1 MDEYDHQLR
10 TGDIQYRLIKDRRYN
25 SLVCAPKAIR
35 KEVLYRHGYNFDY
48 DINSAVVSLMYQEIN
63 RINKTKPID
72 QQFDLTI
79 LGSLIRLKTEIREY
93 LASEFNIT
101 LKSAKAII
109 NAIVFGAPISASK
122 QASAIANIVGIDNIP
137 HLKSILG
144 NVVTDTHHAWK
155 FINSNSTNPISGRL
169 GGKQYSTIYSGLELK
184 VQQSIQQFL
193 DSNNHKALFIH
204 DGFVTDKMIDIDAFN
219 QYMEQTLGFD
229 SMFSMSFDSLIDI
242 DNRTKKLDYI
252 FSFSFSHSNSN
263 ISTNNAQSIRVPAEA
278 SACAIINIIQATAS
292 VTTSSNAPSI
302 VVYTSSKNKEHS
314 TKSRVVKSTSN
325 IIQYPLVLLVNTFF
339 GYGRT
344 QETPDRILNR
354 IFIWLM
360 QIKEKNLVKH
370 LRCWHR
376 LI

>member
-10 TGDIQYRLIKDRRYN
+10 TGDFQYRLIKDRRYN

-79 LGSLIRLKTEIREY
+79 LGSLITLKSEIRQF

-122 QASAIANIVGIDNIP
+122 QASAIANIVGIDNIA

-144 NVVTDTHHAWK
+144 NVVKDTRHAWK
-155 FINSNSTNPISGRL
+155 FINSNSTNPIGGRL
-169 GGKQYSTIYSGLELK
+169 GGKQYSIIYSALELK

-193 DSNNHKALFIH
+193 DCNNHKALFIH
-204 DGFVTDKMIDIDAFN
+204 DGFVTDKMIDVDAFN

-242 DNRTKKLDYI
+242 DNRTNKLDCI
-252 FSFSFSHSNSN
+252 FNCTSANT
-263 ISTNNAQSIRVPAEA
+263 ITNTITNTQPIHVPAED
-278 SACAIINIIQATAS
+278 SACTTISAIQ
-292 VTTSSNAPSI
+292 VTPLGKAPSI
-302 VVYTSSKNKEHS
+302 VVYASSKNKEHR
-314 TKSRVVKSTSN
+314 TKSRALKS
-325 IIQYPLVLLVNTFF
+325 IIIIDHNQYPLVLLLVLLVNTFWD
-339 GYGRT
+339 YGQT
-344 QETPDRILNR
+344 HEKPDKILDR

-360 QIKEKNLVKH
+360 QNKEKNLKEI
-370 LRCWHR
+370 LRN
-376 LI
+376 

>member
-79 LGSLIRLKTEIREY
+79 LGNLIRLKTEIREF

-144 NVVTDTHHAWK
+144 NVVTDTRQAWK
-155 FINSNSTNPISGRL
+155 FINNNSTNPISGRL
-169 GGKQYSTIYSGLELK
+169 GGKQYSIIYSALELK
-184 VQQSIQQFL
+184 AQQSIQQFL

-204 DGFVTDKMIDIDAFN
+204 DGFVTDKMVDIDAFN
-219 QYMEQTLGFD
+219 QYMEQALGFD

-242 DNRTKKLDYI
+242 DNRINKLDYI
-252 FSFSFSHSNSN
+252 F
-263 ISTNNAQSIRVPAEA
+263 TNTNVVTAQSIRGNAEA
-278 SACAIINIIQATAS
+278 SACAIIDLIQAS
-292 VTTSSNAPSI
+292 DIKPVVNAPSI
-302 VVYTSSKNKEHS
+302 VVYTSSINFNKNTKHS
-314 TKSRVVKSTSN
+314 TKIVESTAITN
-325 IIQYPLVLLVNTFF
+325 NHCPVVLLVNTFL
-339 GYGRT
+339 GYRQT
-344 QETPDRILNR
+344 KKKPDRILDR

-360 QIKEKNLVKH
+360 QNKEKNLIKH
-370 LRCWHR
+370 LRC
-376 LI
+376 